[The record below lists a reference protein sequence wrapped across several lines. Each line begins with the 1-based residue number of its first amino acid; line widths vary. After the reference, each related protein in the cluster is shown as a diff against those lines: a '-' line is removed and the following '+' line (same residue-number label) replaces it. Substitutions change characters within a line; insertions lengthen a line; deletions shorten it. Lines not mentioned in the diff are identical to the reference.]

1 MRVFKSTIL
10 FIAFFFTVQS
20 VAVASGPGDRD
31 KALDLFKRYI
41 NNMVQRVEK
50 TQDPARKREIMN
62 NSFDSMISTFN
73 TVLNMGLA
81 SQNDK
86 EALITLKADIKEMKN
101 ELNGSDGYKRVADRK
116 LNNFANY
123 VQQDIEQADT
133 ITITISATLLVIIIL
148 LLLLL

>member
-1 MRVFKSTIL
+1 MKVFKSTIL
-10 FIAFFFTVQS
+10 FIAFFFTIQS

-31 KALDLFKRYI
+31 KALDLFKKYI

-73 TVLNMGLA
+73 TVLKMGLG

-86 EALITLKADIKEMKN
+86 KALITLKADIKEKKN
-101 ELNGSDGYKRVADRK
+101 ELNGLDGFNRVADRK

-133 ITITISATLLVIIIL
+133 VVISISATLLAIIIVL
-148 LLLLL
+148 LLLL